1 MDGSGTTDR
10 VDRAALSP
18 GVSTAGATHTREADP
33 LTVTK
38 RLQRDGRWPDIE
50 PLRDQMMR
58 ECRQKGMSKAE
69 AQAWTYSELDR
80 LYPPPMEKPGEQNA
94 TSQDEWVQA
103 SRLDV
108 VEELP
113 SGATRVHLARAD
125 SPAPS
130 KAALG
135 WLETSI
141 RSYAKYV
148 DVAAKATATQQD
160 EQEHVRRERLAL
172 EEIDQLLAEMDA
184 DICPHCGGEI

>member
-94 TSQDEWVQA
+94 TSPDGNGTSVTANFAVNQDVGRVQGLDDIPADWPTLPANASLAAEIQWVQA

-108 VEELP
+108 VEEDASTP
-113 SGATRVHLARAD
+113 GPRRFPCPFEGCSG
-125 SPAPS
+125 
-130 KAALG
+130 
-135 WLETSI
+135 
-141 RSYAKYV
+141 
-148 DVAAKATATQQD
+148 VA
-160 EQEHVRRERLAL
+160 
-172 EEIDQLLAEMDA
+172 
-184 DICPHCGGEI
+184 